1 MNIDVEFAKLW
12 EPGIFGIELF
22 SARLFH
28 HAFSKH
34 MHEAYTIGINDGGQG
49 CFTYQGEA
57 CSTCPGSFNL
67 LNPGEVH
74 TGQATSDAGWIYRN
88 IYISV
93 PLVEQIL
100 AQLEWQGRGLP
111 YFLEPVAWDK
121 SLQLSFHKLFQ
132 ALNEPTPQLEQQS
145 LMLGVLSQFF
155 VRHTEPHYH
164 LRPAK
169 PETKAVTLI
178 RAYLEAHYAQNVSI
192 NALAELVGLSPYYLI
207 RSFRRQVGLPPHG
220 YQRHWQLLQAKRALL
235 TSKPLS
241 EIAAEHGFYD
251 QSHLNRH
258 FKRTFGVTPGQYRES
273 NSVQDG

>member
-1 MNIDVEFAKLW
+1 MNTEVEFAKLW
-12 EPGIFGIELF
+12 NPGLSGIELF

-57 CSTCPGSFNL
+57 CCTYPGSFNL

-74 TGQATSDAGWIYRN
+74 TGQARSDAGWSYRN

-100 AQLEWQGRGLP
+100 AQLEWQNRGLP
-111 YFLEPVAWDK
+111 YFLEPIAWDK
-121 SLQLSFHKLFQ
+121 SLQLSFSKLFQ
-132 ALNEPTPQLEQQS
+132 ALSEQNSQLEQQS
-145 LMLGVLSQFF
+145 LMLRVLSQIFG
-155 VRHTEPHYH
+155 RHTQPHYH
-164 LRPAK
+164 LRHVK
-169 PETKAVTLI
+169 PETKAIALV
-178 RAYLEAHYAQNVSI
+178 RAYLEAHYAENVSI
-192 NALAELVGLSPYYLI
+192 DALAQLVQLSPYYLI
-207 RSFRRQVGLPPHG
+207 RSFKKHVGLPPHG
-220 YQRHWQLLQAKRALL
+220 YQRYWQLLQAKRALL
-235 TSKPLS
+235 NSKPLS

-258 FKRTFGVTPGQYRES
+258 FKGTFGVTPGQYRQS
-273 NSVQDG
+273 NSVQDR